1 MSPKEK
7 RELIRVLENIEET
20 LLKNWTGYGDF
31 QLLQERMFQ
40 LRMILEESS
49 DQKGKGR
56 GK

>member
-1 MSPKEK
+1 
-7 RELIRVLENIEET
+7 
-20 LLKNWTGYGDF
+20 LKNWTGYGDF

-49 DQKGKGR
+49 DKKGKGR